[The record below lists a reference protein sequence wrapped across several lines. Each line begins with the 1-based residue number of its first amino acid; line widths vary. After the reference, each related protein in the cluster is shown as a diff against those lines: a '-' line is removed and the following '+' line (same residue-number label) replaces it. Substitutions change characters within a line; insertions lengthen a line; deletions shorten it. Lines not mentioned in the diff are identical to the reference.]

1 VFYHGPVDTDKRIVL
16 AMAELMRVQ
25 GYAATSI
32 KQLAQAAQ
40 APVGSIY
47 HHFRGGK
54 RDVAAEALR
63 QTGAV
68 YIQLL
73 PLLLDPYDDLA
84 DGVRAAF
91 AQAGED
97 LANTGWANLCPVGTV
112 LGEIA
117 DTEPELRAVGAEVI
131 ESWIAQAT
139 AYLAGRGLAEP
150 DARAAAYALIGALE
164 GAFLLARGQHS
175 AEPLVAAGRSLAAYL
190 STLTARVTAP

>member
-1 VFYHGPVDTDKRIVL
+1 MDTDKRIVL

-32 KQLAQAAQ
+32 KQLAEAAG
-40 APVGSIY
+40 ATVGSIY

-63 QTGAV
+63 QSGAV

-73 PLLLDPYDDLA
+73 PLLLDPYENLA
-84 DGVRAAF
+84 QGVRAAF
-91 AQAGED
+91 EQAGRD
-97 LANTGWANLCPVGTV
+97 LAGTGWVNLCPVGTV
-112 LGEIA
+112 IGEIA

-131 ESWIAQAT
+131 ESWIEQAT

-150 DARAAAYALIGALE
+150 DARTAAYALIGALE

-175 AEPLVAAGRSLAAYL
+175 AEPLVAAGRSVAAYL
-190 STLTARVTAP
+190 DTLPVTAVTP